1 MLTFKEAKGLY
12 EICSDEKVIF
22 QFNANEK
29 IISVGKGKA
38 DYKMSRGS
46 FRFKEKIENKIDLF
60 LGKLSKNNGEI
71 NLELNNKNG
80 EQLFFLIISVLDD
93 RVKFHFEPFKNNDY
107 NRLWFRLPAKPDEHI
122 YGTGETF
129 TVFDLRGEKVRIWVA
144 EHSNAARIAKK
155 IIKEKLRGK
164 KPKKMLKFSKYE
176 TYYSQPTFVSS
187 RKYFL
192 HIDSNAYM
200 DFDFSHIDYHEFMIR
215 GLGDIYIGVA
225 DNFEGIMKNLTN
237 LLGRQP
243 KLPDWVYD
251 GAILGIQGGTEIVKE
266 KLEKAAKHNMKVAGV
281 WCQDWEGAR
290 ITFVGKQLMWNWEWD
305 KEWYKDLDKELPKLK
320 AQGIHFLGY
329 CNPFLATEKDL
340 YKYASSKG
348 YCVKDKDGK
357 DYLVKITTFSAA
369 MVDLT
374 NPDAYEWI
382 KKVIKENMI
391 GFGLDGWMADFGEY
405 LPTDSVLFSGENA
418 EIVHNTWPALW
429 AKANREA
436 VEECG
441 KLGEVFF
448 FTRAGHTNSVKYS
461 TLMWTGDQHVDWSY
475 DEGLP
480 SVIPATLS
488 LAVCGFGLAHSDVG
502 GYATFSHMRR
512 EQELLMRWSEMSTF
526 SPLFRSHEGNRPDD
540 NVQFD
545 ANEELLDHYSK
556 MSRIHFA
563 LAPYLK
569 AADTCNSE
577 NGIPVMRPLFFYYHD
592 KADFSEMYEYLL
604 GRDLLVAPVIE
615 KGAANR
621 NVYFPDDT
629 WIHLW
634 TGKEYRNGCIS
645 VEAPLGKP
653 PVFCRKDS
661 EYLNEFLRLADI
673 I

>member
-129 TVFDLRGEKVRIWVA
+129 TAFDLRGEKVRIWVA

-382 KKVIKENMI
+382 KKVIRENMI

-526 SPLFRSHEGNRPDD
+526 SPLFRSHEGNRPDE